1 MTKLKWWLRVV
12 GLFYLLQFVANAI
25 VLAPIRAVGP
35 EGALAQ
41 ASEGDPMARFLVDT
55 WITFGL
61 EIGAIGIVLLIAS
74 RTPNEAM
81 LLVWAIIGIELAR
94 GIVDDI
100 YMISRG
106 YDLTTYLVWI
116 VVHTLVIV
124 TGLLVLR
131 GARLHEPSM
140 SAA

>member
-74 RTPNEAM
+74 RTPNEAR
-81 LLVWAIIGIELAR
+81 LLSLGYHRDRIGTGHCGRHIHDLAR
-94 GIVDDI
+94 VRLND
-100 YMISRG
+100 ISRL
-106 YDLTTYLVWI
+106 D
-116 VVHTLVIV
+116 
-124 TGLLVLR
+124 R
-131 GARLHEPSM
+131 GPHVGNCYRSTCPPRCPAS
-140 SAA
+140 